1 MLLIDNCYLKL
12 IMPKKEIQD
21 YIFYKIACL
30 DDSCDLFYIG
40 STANWK
46 ARNYTHKHN
55 CTNEN
60 STKYNYKVYQT
71 IRENGG
77 WYNFKMIQI
86 GTREQLTKRQAE
98 EIEDVYRLE
107 LKASMNGRRCYTTEE
122 QKREYQKEYHKEYYE
137 ANEEYFKEYREA
149 NKEHKKE
156 INKEYREANKDKI
169 KEYNKDYN
177 TKNKDKIKEHNK
189 KYKEVNKDNL
199 KAIVSQ
205 KINCECGCQVRRDN
219 LSTHKKTQKHLDLVQ
234 NS

>member
-1 MLLIDNCYLKL
+1 
-12 IMPKKEIQD
+12 MPKKEIQD

-122 QKREYQKEYHKEYYE
+122 QKREYFKEQQKEYPTNNKDKIKEQRKEYRKNNKDKIKELNKEYYKNNTDKILEQQKEWRE
-137 ANEEYFKEYREA
+137 ANKDKKIKEYREA
-149 NKEHKKE
+149 NEEAIK
-156 INKEYREANKDKI
+156 ANKSEKI
-169 KEYNKDYN
+169 VCD
-177 TKNKDKIKEHNK
+177 
-189 KYKEVNKDNL
+189 
-199 KAIVSQ
+199 
-205 KINCECGCQVRRDN
+205 CGCEVTRSN
-219 LSTHKKTQKHLDLVQ
+219 LATHKKSQKHLNLISIEDISVVTTTT
-234 NS
+234 